1 MAVTSRHQSQSSPA
15 LLSAGFRPFFLLA
28 ASWAALIIPIWVAF
42 FAGLGQAPTTF
53 SPFVWHAHE
62 MVFGF
67 GAAAVAGFL
76 LTAIPNWTGRMPLKG
91 LPLASLALLWVSG
104 RIAVSFSA
112 WIGPL
117 GAAVLDLAFPAVFL
131 FVVAR
136 EIVAGGNWRN
146 LPVAGALAFLFT
158 GNLLTHLES
167 IGVAETG
174 AIGVRLGV
182 ATLLLLIALIG
193 GRITPSFTRN
203 WLAKE
208 RPDAA
213 MPASFDIFDRGALAA
228 TALACAIWV
237 AAPEGKLAPWF
248 ELAAGLTLGIR
259 LARWRGQETLS
270 EPLLWVL
277 HLGYGWLS
285 VGLLLLALSGFLPAL
300 PQSAALHALT
310 VGAIGTMTLAV
321 MTRATLGHTGRPLAA
336 GPGTTTIYA
345 LVTLAAVLRVVA
357 SAGGSRYLILLSL
370 AAAAWSG
377 AFGLFALLYAR
388 PLMAPRVRAN
398 ESVRPI

>member
-1 MAVTSRHQSQSSPA
+1 MAAIPRYQSQSGPA

-28 ASWAALIIPIWVAF
+28 GIWAALIVPIWVAF
-42 FAGLGQAPTTF
+42 FAGLGRAPTTF

-76 LTAIPNWTGRMPLKG
+76 LTAIPNWTGRMPLQG
-91 LPLASLALLWVSG
+91 LQLASLALLWLAG

-112 WIGPL
+112 WIGPI
-117 GAAVLDLAFPAVFL
+117 GAAALDLAFPAVFL
-131 FVVAR
+131 FVVVR
-136 EIVAGGNWRN
+136 EIVAGKNWRN
-146 LPVAGALAFLFT
+146 LPVAGALVLLFV

-167 IGVAETG
+167 ARVAETG
-174 AIGVRLGV
+174 AIGTRIGV
-182 ATLLLLIALIG
+182 ATLLMLIALIG
-193 GRITPSFTRN
+193 GRITPNFTRN

-208 RPDAA
+208 RPAAA
-213 MPASFDIFDRGALAA
+213 MPAPFDIFDRAALAA
-228 TALACAIWV
+228 TVLACIIWV
-237 AAPEGKLAPWF
+237 AAPEGRFAAWC
-248 ELAAGLTLGIR
+248 ELAAGTTLAIR
-259 LARWRGQETLS
+259 LARWRGHATLG

-285 VGLLLLALSGFLPAL
+285 LGFLLLALSSFIPAI

-321 MTRATLGHTGRPLAA
+321 MTRASLGHTGRPLSA
-336 GPGTTTIYA
+336 GPGTSTIYA
-345 LVTLAAVLRVVA
+345 LVTLSAVLRLAA
-357 SAGGSRYLILLSL
+357 SIGGSQYVLFLSL
-370 AAAAWSG
+370 AAAMWSG

-388 PLMAPRVRAN
+388 PLMAPRVRDN
-398 ESVRPI
+398 NVRPI